1 MNFIII
7 ASLISF
13 FGTLLVMP
21 SVIKLAINK
30 RFLVGGGGRNAHEGF
45 TPNVGGMAIFAG
57 LLLANQYI
65 LFYFFDSYQNFEI
78 SNEFEIQIKGYLI
91 MTAGS
96 IIMFVMGLLDD
107 ISELS
112 SYFRFFVQLLVSSL
126 VVYFGDLRILD
137 FHGVLGVH
145 ELPYLFSVIFSIS
158 VIIFII
164 NSFNLTDGLD
174 GLAASLGL
182 FILMLF
188 AIIFYCNGKYYDC
201 TLACAGFSSL
211 LAFWLYNKPPAR
223 IFMGDGGSLMI
234 GFIIACCAI
243 RACSI
248 KIEPSGVINPVFIL
262 CILAYPSV
270 DTLRVFLVRIFSGKS
285 PFSADRNHIH
295 HLLVDKDFNHGW
307 ASFFAVMYSAVLTGI
322 CYLIIEHVTLSFYVM
337 VSLAVLF
344 IVLPMAS
351 FARSTTK
358 QIFLFFK

>member
-1 MNFIII
+1 MNFILIS
-7 ASLISF
+7 SLISF
-13 FGTLLVMP
+13 FGTLFLMP
-21 SVIKLAINK
+21 FVIKLAIKK
-30 RFLVGGGGRNAHEGF
+30 RFLVAGGGRNAHEGF
-45 TPNVGGMAIFAG
+45 TPNVGGMAIFSG
-57 LLLANQYI
+57 LLLSNQFI
-65 LFYFFDSYQNFEI
+65 LFYLFDSYQNSEI
-78 SNEFEIQIKGYLI
+78 SNEFGMYIEDYIIV
-91 MTAGS
+91 TAGAM
-96 IIMFVMGLLDD
+96 IMFVMGLLDD

-112 SYFRFFVQLLVSSL
+112 SYLRFFVQLVVACV
-126 VVYFGDLRILD
+126 VVYIGDLRISD
-137 FHGVLGVH
+137 FHGVLGLH

-174 GLAASLGL
+174 SLAASLGL
-182 FILMLF
+182 FILISF

-201 TLACAGFSSL
+201 TLACTGFSSL

-243 RACSI
+243 RACSM

-270 DTLRVFLVRIFSGKS
+270 DTLRVFLVRILSGKP

-322 CYLIIEHVTLSFYVM
+322 CYLIVEYVTLSFYIM
-337 VSLAVLF
+337 VSLAILF

-351 FARSTTK
+351 FARSTTMK
-358 QIFLFFK
+358 LLSFFK